1 MDIPKELNVIDCE
14 GYSMGYDDILN
25 ELKDKVIRIEVL
37 LENNTMVQSL
47 MMKTLEARMKK
58 LEESYE
64 WIWKV
69 VITGFVTGLFGV
81 FFSIFNK

>member
-1 MDIPKELNVIDCE
+1 
-14 GYSMGYDDILN
+14 MGYDEILN